1 MANTTQASGFT
12 MYGAREA
19 MAAGM
24 VHIEEQIKGIEL
36 AITENPGL
44 AFDLAR
50 TLIESACKTIL
61 SERKISFAPDD
72 DLPKLFKTVTK
83 HLPFLPVSSA
93 NEADARKKLLQTLG
107 GLHTSVLGVCELR
120 NAYGFASHGTETQ
133 RPLMA
138 GAQAIL
144 AAQAADTIIGFL
156 HRVHRQNIVVVG
168 PARLT
173 YQNNPR
179 FNDYVDF
186 ANDPIQIFHLEYK
199 ASEVL
204 FNVDQEAYRD
214 LLANYSDDQADQ
226 DNQMEKSNTSE
237 TVL

>member
-1 MANTTQASGFT
+1 MPNIPPANDFT

-24 VHIEEQIKGIEL
+24 LHIQEQIKGIERSV
-36 AITENPGL
+36 TENPGL

-50 TLIESACKTIL
+50 ALIESACKTIL

-72 DLPKLFKTVTK
+72 DLPKLFKTVTN
-83 HLPFLPVSSA
+83 HLPFLPLSSA
-93 NEADARKKLLQTLG
+93 NQADARKKLSQTLG
-107 GLHTSVLGVCELR
+107 GLHSSVLGVCELR
-120 NAYGFASHGTETQ
+120 NAYGFASHGTDAQ
-133 RPLMA
+133 RPVMA
-138 GAQAIL
+138 SAQAML

-156 HRVHRQNIVVVG
+156 HRVHRQDGSAV
-168 PARLT
+168 ATAKLT
-173 YQNNPR
+173 YGDNPG

-186 ANDPIQIFHLEYK
+186 GNDPIQIFHLEYK

-214 LLANYSDDQADQ
+214 LLVNYADDEAANGTGLGSSDSPEGA
-226 DNQMEKSNTSE
+226 
-237 TVL
+237 L

>member
-1 MANTTQASGFT
+1 MPNNPPANGFT

-36 AITENPGL
+36 SITENPGL

-93 NEADARKKLLQTLG
+93 SEADARKKLLQTLG

-120 NAYGFASHGTETQ
+120 NAYGFASHGTEMQ
-133 RPLMA
+133 RPVMA
-138 GAQAIL
+138 RAQAIL

-156 HRVHRQNIVVVG
+156 HRIHRQDGSVV
-168 PARLT
+168 PSAKLT
-173 YQNNPR
+173 YDDNPDFNN
-179 FNDYVDF
+179 YVDF

-199 ASEVL
+199 TSEVL
-204 FNVDQEAYRD
+204 FNVDLEAYRD
-214 LLANYSDDQADQ
+214 LLANYCDDEAA
-226 DNQMEKSNTSE
+226 SNTTSVSNE
-237 TVL
+237 PPEGAL

>member
-1 MANTTQASGFT
+1 MPNTPQTSGFM

-36 AITENPGL
+36 SITENPGL

-107 GLHTSVLGVCELR
+107 GLHTSVIGVCELR
-120 NAYGFASHGTETQ
+120 NAYGFASHGTESQ
-133 RPLMA
+133 RPIMA
-138 GAQAIL
+138 SAQAIL

-156 HRVHRQNIVVVG
+156 HRIHRQDGSLGVS
-168 PARLT
+168 AKLT
-173 YQNNPR
+173 YDVNPDFNN
-179 FNDYVDF
+179 YVDY
-186 ANDPIQIFHLEYK
+186 ANDPVQIFHLEYK
-199 ASEVL
+199 ASDVL
-204 FNVDQEAYRD
+204 FNVDLEAYRD
-214 LLANYSDDQADQ
+214 LLANYGDDEAA
-226 DNQMEKSNTSE
+226 SNTTSMNSE
-237 TVL
+237 PPEGTL